1 MLQLTEPN
9 LLINVIFSSHLGRT
23 VPSTVSLSRTDCCY
37 GTIQH
42 RGDETRGAVQDA
54 EEQSEAAGWV
64 ARRCAR
70 QRRHE
75 DEWRFSQRYHNGPI
89 EGTFCIIAS
98 KKSGGCRNSRL
109 CFLRRFCCCNLRA
122 DMHAA
127 LYSIMC
133 RNVTVSCATRMTY
146 DIGLLSS
153 SCGGDA

>member
-1 MLQLTEPN
+1 MASAPASRMLQLTEPN

-98 KKSGGCRNSRL
+98 KESGGCRNSRL
-109 CFLRRFCCCNLRA
+109 CFLRRWARSRA
-122 DMHAA
+122 QFA
-127 LYSIMC
+127 LSPHTIQVAIKLAVY
-133 RNVTVSCATRMTY
+133 VF
-146 DIGLLSS
+146 
-153 SCGGDA
+153 